1 MTAKRRKHSDPVA
14 AAELAAMAQ
23 RAAGAGQSDLEAALL
38 GALGR
43 LGDGKPASW
52 AAHET
57 PEGARGRGLS
67 RLLCDARVAAPPG
80 GIFA

>member
-1 MTAKRRKHSDPVA
+1 MTTKRRKPADPVV
-14 AAELAAMAQ
+14 AAELAAMAL
-23 RAAGAGQSDLEAALL
+23 RAGQAGQAGLEAALL
-38 GALGR
+38 EALGR
-43 LGDGKPASW
+43 LGDGKPPSW